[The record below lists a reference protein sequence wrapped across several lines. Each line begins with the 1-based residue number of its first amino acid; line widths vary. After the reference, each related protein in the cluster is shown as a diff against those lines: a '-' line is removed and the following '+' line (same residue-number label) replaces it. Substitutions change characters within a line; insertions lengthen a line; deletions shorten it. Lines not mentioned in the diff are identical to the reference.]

1 MNQQTALAI
10 LKSGRNVFL
19 TGPAGSG
26 KTFLLNEFIKHLREN
41 GVRPVVTASTGIS
54 ATHMNG
60 VTIHSWSGL
69 GIKDTLSDE
78 DLELMARNMPLRL
91 RIGSAKVLIIDE
103 ISMLH
108 AHQLDIVDRI
118 CRRFKHPDQPFGG
131 LQVIFSGDF
140 FQLPPVSRG
149 PRGAVAYAYESEVWN
164 AMDLAVCYL
173 DGQYRQKNGELLEIL
188 SDIRQ
193 GSVNDRTW
201 QIIFSRQD
209 VISDSDIK
217 PARLFTH
224 NRDVDFIN
232 LGELALI
239 DEDAHYYHM
248 HEKGN
253 EKLIA
258 LLQKSCLAPEELV
271 LKKGAQVMF
280 VKNNYD
286 KGYVNGTMGVITGF
300 DEDDDLPIV
309 TTTDGDSITVEREKW
324 IIEDE
329 QGKTLASIK
338 QIPLRLAWA
347 ITVHKSQGMSL
358 DSAEIDLSKSF
369 EYGMGYVAFSRVR
382 SLDGLFLKGIN
393 PRSLNMHPKV
403 VSLDAELR
411 EQSKKVEKEMQQL

>member
-1 MNQQTALAI
+1 MNQQTALEI

-26 KTFLLNEFIKHLREN
+26 KTFLLNSFIAHLREN

-69 GIKDTLSDE
+69 GIKDRLSDE
-78 DLELMARNMPLRL
+78 DLEMMARNMPLRM
-91 RIGSAKVLIIDE
+91 RVGSAKVLIIDE

-149 PRGAVAYAYESEVWN
+149 PRGSVAYAYESEIWGN
-164 AMDLAVCYL
+164 MDLAVCYL
-173 DGQYRQKNGELLEIL
+173 DGQYRQKSGDLLGIL

-201 QIIFSRQD
+201 QLIYSRQD
-209 VISDSDIK
+209 IVCDADIK
-217 PARLFTH
+217 PTRLFTH

-239 DEDAHYYHM
+239 DEDAHYYRM
-248 HEKGN
+248 QDKGHD
-253 EKLIA
+253 KLIE
-258 LLQKSCLAPEELV
+258 LLKKSCLAPEELV

-286 KGYVNGTMGVITGF
+286 KGYVNGTMGVVTGF
-300 DEDDDLPIV
+300 DEQEDLPIIM
-309 TTTDGDSITVEREKW
+309 TTDGDEITVEQEKW
-324 IIEDE
+324 VIEDE
-329 QGKTLASIK
+329 GGKTLASIK

-369 EYGMGYVAFSRVR
+369 EYGMGYVALSRVR
-382 SLDGLFLKGIN
+382 SLDGLFLKGIH

-403 VSLDAELR
+403 VQLDGKLR
-411 EQSKKVEKEMQQL
+411 EQSEKLEEELRNV